1 MQDPLSRLFSDYD
14 HGRISRRRLLQAL
27 GVAAVMRPAIAL
39 GQGSCGGARAG
50 TPQCDQTPAKLPF
63 AATGWRTVLLDH
75 FIVQVADYQKEAAY
89 YQALMNWKIRSD
101 DGKQAMLDIGDWGGI
116 LIQGGYQAPAP
127 TPAAG
132 AAGATGAAGAAG
144 AAGGGR
150 GGGGGRGPAR
160 QQVTGFCWGI
170 EPWNAKTVEAEL
182 KKRGLNPIAEN
193 NPATKFESF
202 HVLDPGGFDLQI
214 SNGNSKNRRQGPA
227 NGKTPAPAP
236 FEPTAWKTVWLDH
249 ISFQAVDYKASVAFY
264 SALLGWKPGEDE
276 GSQNQVQIGDVGDA
290 IIRGTNMSPIAVAA
304 REKAAADAAASGAA
318 PSGRGGGAPR
328 TKNGIDH
335 IAFGITPWDPD
346 AVGAELEKR
355 GLSHSIDTGGSGST
369 PEALRTAKYQSYH
382 TNTPNGFNLQISSV
396 TKATRGT

>member
-1 MQDPLSRLFSDYD
+1 MPDQLSRLFSDYD
-14 HGRISRRRLLQAL
+14 RGLISRRRLLQAL

-50 TPQCDQTPAKLPF
+50 TPQCDATPAKLPF

-89 YQALMNWKIRSD
+89 YQSLMNWKIRSD
-101 DGKQAMLDIGDWGGI
+101 DGKQALLDIGDWGGI
-116 LIQGGYQAPAP
+116 LIQGGYQPPAP
-127 TPAAG
+127 SPAATPAAN
-132 AAGATGAAGAAG
+132 AGAGAAGAAG

-150 GGGGGRGPAR
+150 GGGAGRAPSR

-182 KKRGLNPIAEN
+182 KKRGLNPIADN
-193 NPATKFESF
+193 DPATKFESF

-227 NGKTPAPAP
+227 NGKTQAPAP
-236 FEPTAWKTVWLDH
+236 FDSTAWKTVWLDH

-264 SALLGWKPGEDE
+264 NALLGWTPGVDE

-290 IIRGTNMSPIAVAA
+290 IIRGTNMAPAAVAA

-318 PSGRGGGAPR
+318 PTGRGGGGAPR
-328 TKNGIDH
+328 TNNGIDH
-335 IAFGITPWDPD
+335 IAFGITPWDAD
-346 AVGAELEKR
+346 AVKAELDKR
-355 GLSHSIDTGGSGST
+355 GLSGSVDTGGTGDIH
-369 PEALRTAKYQSYH
+369 TAKYQSYH
-382 TNTPNGFNLQISSV
+382 TNTPNGFNLQISNV
-396 TKATRGT
+396 TKATRGG